1 MKSDNHNISEAYS
14 NVNRDE
20 IIEEV
25 APVNRLGQMAR
36 NLGGR
41 ALKAV
46 GANETGNRMQGQWE
60 VGAETNRLYNMFM
73 RDLAAGGRDEA
84 TGQDISG
91 WLRGTAKF
99 SAENPTVKDI
109 DLKKTFPK
117 NQIRPLFVNATK
129 DQAAIFS
136 GMSDADSRFGSGSDQ
151 QTFASAIAVLTTEQ
165 RKQFVTILLQQG
177 IMTPEELLSTK
188 PLTQDKA
195 AAAAPAAS
203 TAPAADG
210 SKKETPPAGGGGGP
224 TGGNTFTI
232 NVAGAQAGAEA
243 SSKGDTTTRGDTT
256 TKRGDTHY
264 GGSATA
270 TGGKK

>member
-14 NVNRDE
+14 KVNHDE

-91 WLRGTAKF
+91 WMQKTANF
-99 SAENPTVKDI
+99 SAENPSLKKI
-109 DLKKTFPK
+109 DLKKSYPK

-136 GMSDADSRFGSGSDQ
+136 GMSDTDSRFGAGGNDQ
-151 QTFASAIAVLTTEQ
+151 QTFASAIAVLTIEQ
-165 RKQFVTILLQQG
+165 RIQFVTILLQQG

-188 PLTQDKA
+188 PLTQAKA
-195 AAAAPAAS
+195 AAAAPAAPA
-203 TAPAADG
+203 APATSADQEKKDVRNARRRQLGDEKRAHERAVELAAASAGVSQSVNVG
-210 SKKETPPAGGGGGP
+210 SGSSAASTTL
-224 TGGNTFTI
+224 TGGT
-232 NVAGAQAGAEA
+232 E
-243 SSKGDTTTRGDTT
+243 
-256 TKRGDTHY
+256 
-264 GGSATA
+264 
-270 TGGKK
+270 

>member
-73 RDLAAGGRDEA
+73 RDLAAGGRDQA

-91 WLRGTAKF
+91 WLRSTAKF
-99 SAENPTVKDI
+99 SAENPTVKEI

-117 NQIRPLFVNATK
+117 NEIRPLFVNATK

-136 GMSDADSRFGSGSDQ
+136 GMSDADSRFGGGSDQ

-165 RKQFVTILLQQG
+165 RIQFVTILLQQG
-177 IMTPEELLSTK
+177 IMTPEELLSTT
-188 PLTQDKA
+188 PLKQDKA
-195 AAAAPAAS
+195 AAAAPAAPA
-203 TAPAADG
+203 APATSAKPG
-210 SKKETPPAGGGGGP
+210 ELTRAQKAAKTRELKATRAHE
-224 TGGNTFTI
+224 
-232 NVAGAQAGAEA
+232 VELARAQAGVSQSVNVGPGSSVA
-243 SSKGDTTTRGDTT
+243 SAD
-256 TKRGDTHY
+256 
-264 GGSATA
+264 ATA
-270 TGGKK
+270 TGGPK